1 MKRNIFGILL
11 AVFSMLAFSA
21 CEKEDDVLVSDV
33 PQAVFNTFKAKYPNI
48 LPEWESKQGYYIAE
62 FFQESMET
70 EMWITAQGEWAMTE
84 MDLGMNLN
92 LLPQQVLDAFQA
104 SVYATWRV
112 DDLDKYERPDRTFY
126 VIEVESAGQ
135 ADRDLY
141 YTPDGVLIKDLA
153 NNENNDVTP
162 NTKL

>member
-48 LPEWESKQGYYIAE
+48 LPEWESKQGYYVAE
-62 FFQESMET
+62 FFQEGMET

-92 LLPQQVLDAFQA
+92 LLPQPVLDAFKA
-104 SVYATWRV
+104 STYATWQV
-112 DDLDKYERPDRTFY
+112 DDMDKYERTDRTFY
-126 VIEVESAGQ
+126 LIEVETAGQ
-135 ADRDLY
+135 VDRDLFY
-141 YTPDGVLIKDLA
+141 NPDGTLIKDVVDKD
-153 NNENNDVTP
+153 NNDITP

>member
-1 MKRNIFGILL
+1 MKRNIFGLFL
-11 AVFSMLAFSA
+11 VVSSLFAFSA

-33 PQAVFNTFKAKYPNI
+33 PQAVFNTFQAKYPNI

-62 FFQESMET
+62 FFQEGMET

-104 SVYATWRV
+104 KSFYFTVEGKTFESGHVIYDFPMSFFSV
-112 DDLDKYERPDRTFY
+112 EP
-126 VIEVESAGQ
+126 
-135 ADRDLY
+135 
-141 YTPDGVLIKDLA
+141 
-153 NNENNDVTP
+153 
-162 NTKL
+162 

>member
-11 AVFSMLAFSA
+11 AVCSLLAFSA

-33 PQAVFNTFKAKYPNI
+33 PQAVLNTFKAKYPNI
-48 LPEWESKQGYYIAE
+48 LPEWESKQGYYVAE
-62 FFQESMET
+62 FFQEGIET

-92 LLPQQVLDAFQA
+92 LLPQPVLDAFKA
-104 SVYATWRV
+104 STYATWQV
-112 DDLDKYERPDRTFY
+112 DDMDKYERTDRTFY
-126 VIEVESAGQ
+126 LIEVETAGQ
-135 ADRDLY
+135 ADRDLFY
-141 YTPDGVLIKDLA
+141 NPDGTLIKDVA
-153 NNENNDVTP
+153 DKDNNDISP